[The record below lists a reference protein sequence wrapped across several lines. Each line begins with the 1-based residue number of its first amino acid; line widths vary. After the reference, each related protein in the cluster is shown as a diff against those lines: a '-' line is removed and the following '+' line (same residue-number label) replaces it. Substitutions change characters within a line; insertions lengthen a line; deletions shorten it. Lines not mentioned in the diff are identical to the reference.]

1 LRASDSIIEA
11 LYSKVPVITNK
22 HGVFAEALI
31 VSILNLTIQEEL
43 AEKNGTL
50 LGNKDKKR

>member
-22 HGVFAEALI
+22 HGSQKPGGPD
-31 VSILNLTIQEEL
+31 SIYIEPNNPGGTSR
-43 AEKNGTL
+43 KKGTL
-50 LGNKDKKR
+50 DSNKDD